1 MTATSQIDQDLIR
14 ELIDHHRAA
23 DPDMAEANV
32 AEVFVARFFEA
43 LGWNTKDPLVWNR
56 QAFVRGAGF
65 ADAAL
70 QIGGEPVLFVEVKRF
85 KGVVRRQ
92 TEVTVEQTLY
102 GEAPILSQ
110 AEREALNIDR
120 TPEEKQAMRYA
131 RRAGIR
137 WAVLTNFERLLLFNA
152 DEERVVL
159 AFDMPDAYLARL
171 DDLALLG
178 PAETRAQFHSR
189 LQWYADL
196 QQKPEIDEDFYRFLS
211 EWRIELA
218 QQIYDHNWR
227 GEVLPVGGEE
237 TYAHLAE
244 PPLTAAPGMGE
255 PPRHLLEAP
264 DGAPDLDRLRQ
275 AVQRTLDRLIL
286 LRYADDV
293 GFLAQH
299 DLLESQL
306 IAFMQRQLYV
316 NEYEL
321 QQDLNRLYWAFYRQH
336 DTSIFTPGA
345 LCERLRI
352 PNQTLID
359 LIQAINAISFRKFSG
374 DILGNTYESYLG
386 QRLVLDEQ
394 AGEETI
400 RVEGD
405 RALRKESGIYYTPSY
420 IVRYIVDHTLGRW
433 LYGTANGRP
442 DGEPLPSAS
451 PKSIADLTGL
461 RVVDPAMGSGSFLI
475 YAFEV
480 LAEFYERENA
490 RIEAENAARWN
501 AWSEQAMKEG
511 MFGRDNDVPELE
523 QPARDYV
530 GRILQEHLYGVDL
543 DPEAAEIASVNL
555 ILRAFDR
562 LRGESERQK
571 LPLVLGQNLKVGNS
585 LISGSMP
592 SSSEGEG
599 PGGGSFRAERRQLI
613 ARRVELRDLTGDTA
627 RAQKLAE
634 IAEIAA
640 PVNAALN
647 ASLAEHFDEIAAKRP
662 FNWEIEF
669 PEVFDPDAPEEA
681 RGFTFV
687 IGNPPY
693 VRVQNMAREDKDF
706 LSDSYETPYYNYD
719 IYIPFV
725 ERSVELL
732 RQRGDLGFILPNKF
746 FQLRYGTKLRQKLA
760 NEKLVSTIVDFGSN
774 QLFQGQ
780 TTYTCLL
787 FLTRMENQTFDYFE
801 VPAVSPINTE
811 MPRLLQQTTKPGCK
825 FKARLKSNRFSGD
838 VWVFAAGIAAD
849 ILRKAERNTE
859 QLGNLAQR
867 IIVGIQT
874 SADDIYI
881 LERLGKTNRGMIQVY
896 SAASDECR
904 EMESD
909 LLKPLVS
916 GAEIARYKSISTK
929 KLLLFPYRVGED
941 GAELISVENMRCL
954 PHTWSYLKEHEEQLR
969 GRENGKFDRDDWYV
983 FGRHQNLDKQEFS
996 KLVIPRLVERLSFT
1010 YDAQGQFYLDNVD
1023 VNGVILEDDTNPWY
1037 LLAVLNSRL
1046 IDFIFKKGSVPFRG
1060 DWYSANRQFI
1070 EVLPIRVI
1078 DDENPAEVAAHD
1090 ELAALAQRMLDLNAA
1105 HQAVRD
1111 AFAEAVRGYERTATA
1126 LAHFVAEQRD
1136 FIARRPLIDAND
1148 EGEVSAIRISEA
1160 ANERMIESA
1169 EGRGGGL
1176 VISAQIAGEWR
1187 DVVQLEIEREDLRLY
1202 LLLALRAFLYE
1213 HRRKY
1218 VWSRGKILRGVLE
1231 ALEVPRLAAA
1241 TVETHQRRVAEV
1253 LDDARRL
1260 LPDELPHHD
1269 VGLDR
1274 AQAPLHLSAL
1284 EAELSAADADIDRRV
1299 YALYGLTEQE
1309 IAVVEGE

>member
-14 ELIDHHRAA
+14 DLIDHHRAA

-92 TEVTVEQTLY
+92 AEVTVEQTLY

-159 AFDMPDAYLARL
+159 AFDTPDAYLARL
-171 DDLALLG
+171 DDLELLA

-211 EWRIELA
+211 AWRIELA

-227 GEVLPVGGEE
+227 GEVLPVGGTE

-306 IAFMQRQLYV
+306 IAFMRRQLYV

-386 QRLVLDEQ
+386 QRLVLEDEEDDTG
-394 AGEETI
+394 AETI

-451 PKSIADLTGL
+451 PKSIADLAGL

-511 MFGRDNDVPELE
+511 MFGQDNDAPELE

-543 DPEAAEIASVNL
+543 DPEAAEIAGVNL

-562 LRGESERQK
+562 LRGESARQK

-585 LISGSMP
+585 LIGGSMP

-647 ASLAEHFDEIAAKRP
+647 ASLAEHFDEIAP
-662 FNWEIEF
+662 SG
-669 PEVFDPDAPEEA
+669 PST
-681 RGFTFV
+681 G
-687 IGNPPY
+687 
-693 VRVQNMAREDKDF
+693 
-706 LSDSYETPYYNYD
+706 
-719 IYIPFV
+719 
-725 ERSVELL
+725 RS
-732 RQRGDLGFILPNKF
+732 
-746 FQLRYGTKLRQKLA
+746 
-760 NEKLVSTIVDFGSN
+760 
-774 QLFQGQ
+774 
-780 TTYTCLL
+780 
-787 FLTRMENQTFDYFE
+787 
-801 VPAVSPINTE
+801 
-811 MPRLLQQTTKPGCK
+811 
-825 FKARLKSNRFSGD
+825 
-838 VWVFAAGIAAD
+838 
-849 ILRKAERNTE
+849 
-859 QLGNLAQR
+859 
-867 IIVGIQT
+867 
-874 SADDIYI
+874 
-881 LERLGKTNRGMIQVY
+881 
-896 SAASDECR
+896 
-904 EMESD
+904 
-909 LLKPLVS
+909 
-916 GAEIARYKSISTK
+916 
-929 KLLLFPYRVGED
+929 
-941 GAELISVENMRCL
+941 
-954 PHTWSYLKEHEEQLR
+954 
-969 GRENGKFDRDDWYV
+969 
-983 FGRHQNLDKQEFS
+983 
-996 KLVIPRLVERLSFT
+996 
-1010 YDAQGQFYLDNVD
+1010 
-1023 VNGVILEDDTNPWY
+1023 
-1037 LLAVLNSRL
+1037 NSRR
-1046 IDFIFKKGSVPFRG
+1046 SSTPTRRRRRG
-1060 DWYSANRQFI
+1060 AS
-1070 EVLPIRVI
+1070 P
-1078 DDENPAEVAAHD
+1078 
-1090 ELAALAQRMLDLNAA
+1090 
-1105 HQAVRD
+1105 
-1111 AFAEAVRGYERTATA
+1111 
-1126 LAHFVAEQRD
+1126 
-1136 FIARRPLIDAND
+1136 
-1148 EGEVSAIRISEA
+1148 S
-1160 ANERMIESA
+1160 
-1169 EGRGGGL
+1169 
-1176 VISAQIAGEWR
+1176 
-1187 DVVQLEIEREDLRLY
+1187 
-1202 LLLALRAFLYE
+1202 
-1213 HRRKY
+1213 
-1218 VWSRGKILRGVLE
+1218 
-1231 ALEVPRLAAA
+1231 
-1241 TVETHQRRVAEV
+1241 
-1253 LDDARRL
+1253 
-1260 LPDELPHHD
+1260 
-1269 VGLDR
+1269 
-1274 AQAPLHLSAL
+1274 
-1284 EAELSAADADIDRRV
+1284 
-1299 YALYGLTEQE
+1299 
-1309 IAVVEGE
+1309 